1 MNPEIVIHLLII
13 FIIFGVLIYVYRAN
27 KVFFIVALLILLLL
41 VLLIPEFLIP
51 YEIWKYLLEK

>member
-1 MNPEIVIHLLII
+1 MNPNIVVHLLIAL
-13 FIIFGVLIYVYRAN
+13 IISGVLVYIYRAN

-51 YEIWKYLLEK
+51 LELWEYLLKN